1 MLYLAIDPADFEV
14 LKLSRVILEDRLGDP
29 RVGRVQVDVDEFWAT
44 VRHQLRGVVVG
55 LPVVVVAQTGLVI
68 AVNLVLKVVQYL
80 VNQHRKRMFLV

>member
-1 MLYLAIDPADFEV
+1 MYLAIDPADFEV

-44 VRHQLRGVVVG
+44 VGHQLRGVVVG
-55 LPVVVVAQTGLVI
+55 LAVVVVTQTGLVI